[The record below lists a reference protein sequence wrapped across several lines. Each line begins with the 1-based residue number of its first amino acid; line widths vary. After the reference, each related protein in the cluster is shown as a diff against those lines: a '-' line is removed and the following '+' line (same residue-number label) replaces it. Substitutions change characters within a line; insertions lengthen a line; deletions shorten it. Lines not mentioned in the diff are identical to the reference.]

1 MNQHYSQKKRKNRV
15 SKLEEDVTMREL
27 YECYNKLACII
38 KAHGDEYLPLF
49 ERVHNE
55 IESRKEKNRMVD
67 IALRVAENNSKSG
80 THFGT
85 QNGTH

>member
-1 MNQHYSQKKRKNRV
+1 MNQNYLQNNQKTRV
-15 SKLEEDVTMREL
+15 SRLEDDVTMREL

-38 KAHGDEYLPLF
+38 KQHGDEYLPLF

-55 IESRKEKNRMVD
+55 IESRKEKSRMVD
-67 IALRVAENNSKSG
+67 IALRVAENNPKSG

-85 QNGTH
+85 QNDTH

>member
-1 MNQHYSQKKRKNRV
+1 MNQDCYQKNRKSRETDLEKDV
-15 SKLEEDVTMREL
+15 SMREL

-38 KAHGDEYLPLF
+38 KEHGDEYLPLF

-67 IALRVAENNSKSG
+67 IALRVAESNSKSG